1 MTATIR
7 IPLHRNTSAPAPA
20 IRFADINLAGK
31 LVELEVTPRAG
42 GAPFTLSTA
51 DGGLVFVDADDEG
64 VVDGVVIVDHGAFV
78 DALPLGQRT
87 AVDVYATS
95 EDGRAKIAAGTITV
109 GGTGEYLGA
118 EMAVVQVPG
127 LQGVPGSLTPEA
139 VAASAAAVQAASV
152 ATSAEDGA
160 TSAKGEAEAARDSA
174 ITARDTAVT
183 ARSDAEN
190 ARDGAEDARTA
201 AETARD
207 GSDTARTAAEAAR
220 DQAQQAV
227 ANPSIAY
234 DTLAVLAADLAHAS
248 GTIGQVLGDGTN
260 AGFYVKSG
268 ASGSGSWVKKSD
280 ATVPGLGLQAA
291 INLDAIDTVQTG
303 PNIFPDPLLLRF
315 SPPAGSP
322 TTWIVGGAGVSLTV
336 GSTRGRRTGLL
347 ATGNVSVRTY
357 RAEIAGDTFSAAL
370 TVENVV
376 RPSSGNVRILL
387 RQFNASNAEISGTRL
402 TLANNLLA
410 NSNEQQITVRNVAL
424 DVNCVYIDLYVD
436 AGSVVGN
443 SIEFSRVSL
452 VVGDH
457 PGYRPALVR
466 DRSVVYLDPAGD
478 DRASGAP
485 DSPVATPD
493 RAMQM
498 LKRPDGTL
506 AGEII
511 LSGDFTGGRFSLGY
525 TGTNVYSPVVG
536 DLRIAA
542 GSNARVRLIHGTP
555 FTGASWAKSAG
566 YTNIYEAAI
575 AYSPV
580 AKFIFEH
587 ETPFSSIAMDR
598 RFPHHRGRQY
608 RSPST
613 PMRKAASLAALDT
626 APGSWFY
633 ASSKLYI
640 HAPSSADPTSSG
652 KVYYVPPNLVTNQ
665 SGAVNYAT
673 PKKTGYLEIHGI
685 EVWYPYLGFNFAN
698 IAKWRASECL
708 SLGAATTGFQGNNSS
723 GVREMCAAIA
733 NTQDGFGDHDSLNL
747 EAASYRDQGVLDRF
761 LYSALNGDDGWSNHE
776 RCNATAQECLSEYND
791 DGGFLPA
798 GGAHL
803 HATGC
808 IAAYNGQGAGVDGA
822 VGEGFG
828 NRGGPDGN
836 EGGVSTDATLVDCVA
851 IGNVHNFASGA
862 SAAEQMRCIRPLS
875 IDPVSTHYRQLA
887 DSSLM
892 LIDPRISG
900 AGTPVSGTA
909 SIVTTAALT

>member
-51 DGGLVFVDADDEG
+51 EGGLAFVDPDDEG
-64 VVDGVVIVDHGAFV
+64 AVDGVVIVDHGAFV

-152 ATSAEDGA
+152 AASAEDGA
-160 TSAKGEAEAARDSA
+160 TSAKGEAEAARDASV
-174 ITARDTAVT
+174 TARDEALT
-183 ARSDAEN
+183 ARTGAE
-190 ARDGAEDARTA
+190 AAQDGAN
-201 AETARD
+201 
-207 GSDTARTAAEAAR
+207 GARTAAEAAR

-234 DTLAVLAADLAHAS
+234 DTLAVLAADLAHAA

-268 ASGSGSWVKKSD
+268 ASGAGSWVKKSN
-280 ATVPGLGLQAA
+280 ATVPALGQQVAST
-291 INLDAIDTVQTG
+291 LDALDTGQTN
-303 PNIFPDPLLLRF
+303 PHIFTDPLLLRF
-315 SPPAGSP
+315 TPPPGSP
-322 TTWIVGGAGVSLTV
+322 TTWIVGAGGVLSV
-336 GSTRGRRTGLL
+336 GNARGRRTGLL
-347 ATGNVSVRTY
+347 TTGNASVRTY
-357 RAEIAGDTFSAAL
+357 RSQIAGDTFSFAI
-370 TVENVV
+370 TIENVL
-376 RPSSGNVRILL
+376 RPASGNPRILL
-387 RQFNASNAEISGTRL
+387 RQFTAASAEIAGTRQ
-402 TLANNLLA
+402 TLANGLVTNP
-410 NSNEQQITVRNVAL
+410 NEQPLSVSNIA
-424 DVNCVYIDLYVD
+424 IDPACSYVELFID
-436 AGSVVGN
+436 AGSVAGN
-443 SIEFSRVSL
+443 SIEFSRISL
-452 VVGDH
+452 AVGNR
-457 PGYRPALVR
+457 PGWRPALIR
-466 DRSVVYLDPAGD
+466 DRSVIHIDPAGD
-478 DRASGAP
+478 DRASGSP

-498 LKRPDGTL
+498 LARPDGTL

-511 LSGDFTGGRFSLGY
+511 LGGGDYIGGRFSLGY
-525 TGTNVYSPVVG
+525 TGANIYNPVVG

-542 GSNARVRLIHGTP
+542 GSNARVRLIHGMP
-555 FTGASWAKSAG
+555 FTSASWAKSAG
-566 YTNIYEAAI
+566 YANIYEAAI
-575 AYSPV
+575 AYAPV

-587 ETPFSSIAMDR
+587 DTPFSAIAMAE
-598 RFPHHRGRQY
+598 RFPQHRGRQY
-608 RSPST
+608 RSPSL
-613 PMRKAASLAALDT
+613 PMRKAASLAALDA
-626 APGSWFY
+626 APGCWLY
-633 ASSKLYI
+633 AGGKLYI
-640 HAPSSADPTSSG
+640 HAPGSADPTASG
-652 KVYYVPPNLVTNQ
+652 RTYYVPPNLVTNL
-665 SGAVNYAT
+665 SGGVNYAV
-673 PKKTGYLEIHGI
+673 PQKTGYLEIHGI
-685 EVWYPYLGFNFAN
+685 EVCYAYSGFVLAN
-698 IAKWRASECL
+698 VARWRLSECV
-708 SLGAATTGFQGNNSS
+708 SLGAATTGFQGSNSS

-803 HATGC
+803 WASHC
-808 IAAYNGQGAGVDGA
+808 IAHRNGQGAGIDGA

-836 EGGVSTDATLVDCVA
+836 EGGVSTDATLIDCIA

-862 SAAEQMRCIRPLS
+862 AAAEQMRCIRPLS

-892 LIDPRISG
+892 LVDPRISG

-909 SIVTTAALT
+909 SIVTTEAPA